1 MTDSTAPSILQA
13 QAQKRPNRFELL
25 EKLLSFLDTDEP
37 LNLVLAGYFSKIFL
51 ILLNN
56 KAKDT
61 YQYVYKHHEVLE
73 KLIKH
78 IYSKSISE
86 LLVKIL
92 NVSEIVSDGNDGLD
106 YDEID
111 SIRGSFVY
119 KIV

>member
-1 MTDSTAPSILQA
+1 M
-13 QAQKRPNRFELL
+13 
-25 EKLLSFLDTDEP
+25 
-37 LNLVLAGYFSKIFL
+37 V
-51 ILLNN
+51 
-56 KAKDT
+56 
-61 YQYVYKHHEVLE
+61 
-73 KLIKH
+73 KH